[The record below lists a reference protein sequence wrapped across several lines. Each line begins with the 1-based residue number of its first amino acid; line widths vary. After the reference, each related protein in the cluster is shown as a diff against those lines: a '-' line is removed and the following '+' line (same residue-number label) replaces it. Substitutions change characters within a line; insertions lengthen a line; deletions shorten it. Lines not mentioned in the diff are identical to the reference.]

1 MQKIKVLTILFVG
14 TLLVWGPISSQAMD
28 KEADTIDELVSM
40 FGESTCMDCHDEI
53 HDQWSQSWHAQ
64 SVVSSLGSIHNF
76 IEIGIKKEWESE
88 VTKAHLLKCL
98 DCHAP
103 VINYASENLAE
114 SDPEKQVMFADQKKY
129 FEIGRDMEGRMRY
142 GAWQIKEIVDLTLQP
157 LETKK
162 EEFLMNFDTDVEEV
176 EIEAVLTY
184 FVSGKKKDVV
194 YSIKENIAFDIY

>member
-1 MQKIKVLTILFVG
+1 MVL
-14 TLLVWGPISSQAMD
+14 D
-28 KEADTIDELVSM
+28 
-40 FGESTCMDCHDEI
+40 
-53 HDQWSQSWHAQ
+53 
-64 SVVSSLGSIHNF
+64 
-76 IEIGIKKEWESE
+76 
-88 VTKAHLLKCL
+88 VTAR
-98 DCHAP
+98 
-103 VINYASENLAE
+103 NLAE
-114 SDPEKQVMFADQKKY
+114 SDPEKQVIFADSKKY

-194 YSIKENIAFDIY
+194 YTIKENIAYDID